1 MLFHLHLHQH
11 QHQRFFTL
19 TYTAGSNGTTSGLSS
34 QGVIAGFSGSLVTAV
49 ANSGYHFVQW
59 SDGKTT
65 ASRVDTNVLGSIS
78 VSASFA
84 ADVVAPTVYSL
95 AYNAGA
101 NGTIFGSATQSVSAG
116 ANGTAVTATA
126 NTGYHFVQWS
136 DGLTTAS
143 RTETN
148 LVGSVSVSASFAPN
162 GVQPPTNSTTFTLTY
177 IANVHGTISGSSTQT
192 VSPGASGT
200 SVTATPATGYH
211 FVSWSDSLTSATRTE
226 NNVLADRSY
235 SANFGQ
241 DLVVPVTHTILVS
254 SGANGT
260 VVPLGARVVNDGDT
274 LDIRIT
280 ANANFH
286 VARVIVDG
294 VDIGPVDSFTFSN
307 IKSDHTIS
315 ATFELNT
322 NGTPGPGT
330 GGNQGPILP
339 EGSEG
344 VKATEAGT
352 NDPVIL
358 SLLQGGTGVEI
369 SAKNWKLQ
377 IASDQKQVYGIELP
391 TKIQVF
397 LIRGINAT
405 TSGSGFLPGTIARV
419 YLYSTRVFLGEAT
432 VQADGTFAAHFP
444 VNARTT
450 LGHHIMQVEGTA
462 FDGKFRTAA
471 VGLQVIDRP
480 TSGLVHLANIYYDL
494 NVSDLSKSN
503 NTKLDAVTTTEIKNN
518 YRQIWIYGYTDVQPG
533 VNNTVLSKIRA
544 LKVIR
549 YLHKLLPKLIVTY
562 KFFGPANPL
571 NPARTQVAFAEN
583 RRTEIL
589 GRP

>member
-1 MLFHLHLHQH
+1 M
-11 QHQRFFTL
+11 
-19 TYTAGSNGTTSGLSS
+19 
-34 QGVIAGFSGSLVTAV
+34 
-49 ANSGYHFVQW
+49 QW
-59 SDGKTT
+59 SDGKTN
-65 ASRVDTNVLGSIS
+65 ASRVDINVLGSIS

-84 ADVVAPTVYSL
+84 ANVVVPTVYSL
-95 AYNAGA
+95 TYSAGTNGTIIGSASQSVIGGA
-101 NGTIFGSATQSVSAG
+101 NGTV
-116 ANGTAVTATA
+116 VTATA

-136 DGLTTAS
+136 DGLTTATRS
-143 RTETN
+143 ES
-148 LVGSVSVSASFAPN
+148 SVSGSISLSASFAPN

-177 IANVHGTISGSSTQT
+177 IANSHGSISGDLKQT
-192 VSPGASGT
+192 VSPSASGT

-211 FVSWSDSLTSATRTE
+211 FVSWSDGLTAATRTDTD
-226 NNVLADRSY
+226 VLADRSY
-235 SANFGQ
+235 NANFGQ

-254 SGANGT
+254 SGPNGT

-274 LDIRIT
+274 LDVRIT
-280 ANANFH
+280 ADTNYH
-286 VARVIVDG
+286 VAAVLVDG
-294 VDIGPVDSFTFSN
+294 IDLGPVDSFSFSN
-307 IKSDHTIS
+307 IKSDHLIT

-322 NGTPGPGT
+322 NGTSGPGA
-330 GGNQGPILP
+330 GGNQSPIIP
-339 EGSEG
+339 EGSDG

-358 SLLQGGTGVEI
+358 SLLQGGAGVQI
-369 SAKNWKLQ
+369 SARDWKLQ
-377 IASDQKQVYGIELP
+377 IASDQKQVYGIQLP

-419 YLYSTRVFLGEAT
+419 YLYSTRILLGEAT
-432 VQADGTFAAHFP
+432 VQADGIFAAHFP
-444 VNARTT
+444 VNAQTT
-450 LGHHIMQVEGTA
+450 LGRHIMQVEGIA
-462 FDGKFRTAA
+462 YDGKFRTAA

-518 YRQIWIYGYTDVQPG
+518 YRQIWIYGYTDIQTG
-533 VNNTVLSKIRA
+533 VNNIVLSKIRA
-544 LKVIR
+544 LKVIK
-549 YLHKLLPKLIVTY
+549 YLHKLLPKLLVTY

-571 NPARTQVAFAEN
+571 NRSRTQVAFAEN